1 MWFYPLP
8 VVIAIIGWAGIFIST
23 GIVPMVASLG
33 AMSAGFLIYMGRAKV
48 QRLWPFEEASA

>member
-1 MWFYPLP
+1 
-8 VVIAIIGWAGIFIST
+8 
-23 GIVPMVASLG
+23 MVASLG